1 MLGMVLA
8 TSSPIDWPVAV
19 LFFVAGLS
27 MLFQRFWRSN
37 VFMSKLYQHAVSM
50 PIVGRTYRWMVPYDQ
65 YRTIFTAIRIIIAAM
80 FICIATAI
88 IVAIIVR

>member
-1 MLGMVLA
+1 MVLA
-8 TSSPIDWPVAV
+8 TPSPIGWPIAV
-19 LFFVAGLS
+19 LFFIAGLS

-50 PIVGRTYRWMVPYDQ
+50 PIMGWTYKWMVPNDQ
-65 YRTIFTAIRIIIAAM
+65 YRMIFTAIRIIIAAM

-88 IVAIIVR
+88 IVATIIR